1 MSKEKHTK
9 EQIDFV
15 KDLVEKGS
23 KVTRAAREMCA
34 HFNLVFDDDTHGR
47 IMRKKMQ
54 KLGVTNNVAK
64 IEDTDVFKEAQQK
77 EHDSTKKRFLISWA
91 QSDTPVHKK
100 FLKNMEA
107 YAEAIDAQILICAG
121 RYKNPNS
128 LEASEAI
135 KNKEK
140 NKKNSWDSLVIPY
153 LDANRHNLHKYLQ
166 VLSDVKVQ
174 PTASTPLSG
183 MNSISGEESCI
194 IGHPRVQLQ
203 SLPVIEGYPHKL
215 LLTTGACTHPNYTDT
230 KVGKK
235 SEFHHQIAFCIVELD
250 GEDFHVRQVVADKK
264 GDFYDL
270 IYCVK
275 NGEVSQCGEGVPA
288 LVFGDLHLYEEDKI
302 AVGSSFRMASILKP
316 NRIFIHDLAN
326 GHSVSHHEQRDPFI
340 LLDREEDGSW
350 SLQKE
355 LDNIVD
361 WFKKYPEFNFISVQS
376 NHNEFIDRWL
386 RSEDWRKTKNKKLYL
401 EFANVTANGL
411 APKGIIA
418 YYLQDKVD
426 NLYSLGLDESY
437 NVLGFELGMHSHVGV
452 HGSKSSPIQLKN
464 LPVKSVVGHSH
475 VPHRYDGSL
484 CVGTLTKLRVGYNR
498 GPSGWLHSNVVIY
511 PNGKASH
518 INIINGK
525 FTTLI

>member
-15 KDLVEKGS
+15 RDLVEKGS

-140 NKKNSWDSLVIPY
+140 NKKNSWDKLVLPY

-288 LVFGDLHLYEEDKI
+288 LVFGDYICMKKI
-302 AVGSSFRMASILKP
+302 K
-316 NRIFIHDLAN
+316 
-326 GHSVSHHEQRDPFI
+326 
-340 LLDREEDGSW
+340 
-350 SLQKE
+350 
-355 LDNIVD
+355 
-361 WFKKYPEFNFISVQS
+361 
-376 NHNEFIDRWL
+376 
-386 RSEDWRKTKNKKLYL
+386 
-401 EFANVTANGL
+401 
-411 APKGIIA
+411 
-418 YYLQDKVD
+418 
-426 NLYSLGLDESY
+426 
-437 NVLGFELGMHSHVGV
+437 
-452 HGSKSSPIQLKN
+452 
-464 LPVKSVVGHSH
+464 
-475 VPHRYDGSL
+475 
-484 CVGTLTKLRVGYNR
+484 
-498 GPSGWLHSNVVIY
+498 
-511 PNGKASH
+511 
-518 INIINGK
+518 
-525 FTTLI
+525 

>member
-1 MSKEKHTK
+1 MGKQKYTK

-15 KDLVEKGS
+15 KNLVEKGEN
-23 KVTRAAREMCA
+23 VTPATMKMCLE
-34 HFNLVFDDDTHGR
+34 FNLNYSEGTGR
-47 IMRKKMQ
+47 SFRKIMQ
-54 KLGVTNNVAK
+54 KLGVTNNVVK

-77 EHDSTKKRFLISWA
+77 EHDTTKKRFLISWA
-91 QSDTPVHKK
+91 QAETPVHKK

-107 YAEAIDAQILICAG
+107 YAEAIDAEILIIAG

-140 NKKNSWDSLVIPY
+140 NKKNSWDNLVLPY

-166 VLSDVKVQ
+166 VLSDVKIQ

-203 SLPVIEGYPHKL
+203 SLPVVEGYPHKL
-215 LLTTGACTHPNYTDT
+215 LLTTGACTLPNYTDT

-235 SEFHHQIAFCIVELD
+235 SEFHHQIGFVIVELD

-264 GDFYDL
+264 GNFYDL
-270 IYCVK
+270 VYCVK
-275 NGEVSQCGEGVPA
+275 NEEVSKCGEGVPA
-288 LVFGDLHLYEEDKI
+288 LIFGDLHLYEEDKV
-302 AVGSSFRMASILKP
+302 AVDTSFKMANLLKP
-316 NRIFIHDLAN
+316 EKIFLHDIVN
-326 GHSVSHHEQRDPFI
+326 GHSISHHEQKDPFI

-350 SLQKE
+350 SLQRE
-355 LDNIVD
+355 LDNVVD
-361 WFKKYPEFNFISVQS
+361 WFKKYPQYNFISVQS

-386 RSEDWRKTKNKKLYL
+386 RNEDWRKTKNKKLYL
-401 EFANVTANGL
+401 EFANITANGL

-418 YYLQDKVD
+418 YYLEDKVG
-426 NLYSLGLDESY
+426 NLYSLGLDESF
-437 NVLGFELGMHSHVGV
+437 NVLGFELGMHSHIGV
-452 HGSKSSPIQLKN
+452 HGSRSSPIQLKN

-484 CVGTLTKLRVGYNR
+484 CVGTLTKLRLDYNK
-498 GPSGWLHSNVVIY
+498 GASGWLHSNVVIY

>member
-1 MSKEKHTK
+1 MSKNKKYTE
-9 EQIDFV
+9 EQIKFV
-15 KDLVEKGS
+15 QNLVEKGEN
-23 KVTRAAREMCA
+23 VTPATMKMCLK
-34 HFNLVFDDDTHGR
+34 FNLSYSESTGR
-47 IMRKKMQ
+47 AFRKIMQ

-77 EHDSTKKRFLISWA
+77 EHDTSKKRFLISWA
-91 QSDTPVHKK
+91 QSETSVHKN
-100 FLKNMEA
+100 FLSNMEA
-107 YAEAIDAQILICAG
+107 YSKEIDAQILIIAG

-128 LEASEAI
+128 LEASEAV

-140 NKKNSWDSLVIPY
+140 NTKNSWDKNITPY
-153 LDANRHNLHKYLQ
+153 LDANRHNLHKHLQ
-166 VLSDVKVQ
+166 VLSDVKIQ

-183 MNSISGEESCI
+183 MNSITGAESCI

-203 SLPVIEGYPHKL
+203 SLPVVEGYPHKL
-215 LLTTGACTHPNYTDT
+215 ILTTGACTLPNYTDT

-235 SEFHHQIAFCIVELD
+235 GEFHHQIGFVIVELD
-250 GEDFHVRQVVADKK
+250 GRDFHVRQVVADKN
-264 GDFYDL
+264 GNFYDL
-270 IYCVK
+270 VFCAK
-275 NGEVSQCGEGVPA
+275 NGEISKCGEGVPA
-288 LVFGDLHLYEEDKI
+288 LIFGDLHLHEEDEK
-302 AVGSSFRMASILKP
+302 AVKASFEMAKLLEP
-316 NRIFIHDLAN
+316 NHIFLHDLGN

-355 LDNIVD
+355 LNNIVD
-361 WFKKYPEFNFISVQS
+361 WFKKYPQYTFISVQS

-386 RSEDWRKTKNKKLYL
+386 RNEDWRKTKNKKLYL
-401 EFANVTANGL
+401 EFANATAKGL
-411 APKGIIA
+411 APKGILA
-418 YYLQDKVD
+418 YYLEDKVD
-426 NLYSLGLDESY
+426 NLYSLGLEESW
-437 NVLGFELGMHSHVGV
+437 NILGWELGMHSHVGV

-484 CVGTLTKLRVGYNR
+484 SVGTLTKLRLGYNK
-498 GPSGWLHSNVVIY
+498 GSSAWLASNVVIY

-518 INIINGK
+518 INIVNGK